1 MTNENVILVM
11 NSENSNNNEDLPLS
25 VKNGYLYCKACGH
38 FYGFTTQV
46 SLEDHQR
53 VSSVFMK
60 LHKKCKAAV
69 KPMNYEKL
77 I

>member
-11 NSENSNNNEDLPLS
+11 NSNDSNNDEIPLN

-46 SLEDHQR
+46 TLEDHQR

-69 KPMNYEKL
+69 KPLNYEKL